1 MKLDYGLAGKKAL
14 VCGSSAGIGRGCAQA
29 LADAGA
35 NVVLNGRN
43 RDRLVDTAAV
53 IASGA
58 QGRVEWVLGDV
69 SEPAQRAAIL
79 AAHPDIDILIN
90 NAAGPPMGDFRE
102 FDEAAWIAALETSMI
117 TPIMMIKG
125 TIDGMIARRWGRIIN
140 ITSTAV
146 KAALP
151 LLALSNGARSGLTGF
166 VSGLAR
172 EVAAHGVTINNL
184 LPGRIET
191 DRLTSVITRVGE
203 SQGLSPENAAR
214 KMAEANPTKRFGTPE
229 EMGVYCA
236 FLASRQAGYVTGQN
250 LLVDGGEYPGL

>member
-35 NVVLNGRN
+35 DVVLNGRS
-43 RDRLVDTAAV
+43 RDRLVEAAES
-53 IASGA
+53 IAAGA
-58 QGRVEWVLGDV
+58 QGRVAWVLGDV
-69 SEPAQRAAIL
+69 SDPAQRSAIL
-79 AAHPDIDILIN
+79 AAHPDIDILVN

-184 LPGRIET
+184 LPGRIDT

-214 KMAEANPTKRFGTPE
+214 KMAEANPTKRFGTAE
-229 EMGVYCA
+229 EMGAYCA